1 MRLRKLVSLL
11 AILVLTLPLALH
23 AQTASPAGQAHAKTP
38 AAAQR
43 EPGLYMTFETEKG
56 NIACKLF
63 EKEAPITVGKMV
75 GLAIGKISYI
85 DPRTHQQNRNKFFDG
100 LTFHRVIPGFMI
112 QGGDPLG
119 TGTGSPG
126 GPGFPYQN
134 ETSPG
139 LTFSMPGRL
148 AMANAGPNTNASQ
161 FFITEA
167 AYPSLNGGYTI
178 WGQCE
183 NVDVVK
189 VIARV
194 QRDSNDKPVTPVH
207 IQHAIVQ
214 RVGAAPANAPEA
226 MSAPAGK

>member
-1 MRLRKLVSLL
+1 MRLLKLVSLP
-11 AILVLTLPLALH
+11 AILVLILPLALH
-23 AQTASPAGQAHAKTP
+23 SQTAPPSGQADSKAPAGAP
-38 AAAQR
+38 S
-43 EPGLYMTFETEKG
+43 EPGLYMTFQTDKG

-134 ETSPG
+134 ET
-139 LTFSMPGRL
+139 
-148 AMANAGPNTNASQ
+148 
-161 FFITEA
+161 
-167 AYPSLNGGYTI
+167 
-178 WGQCE
+178 
-183 NVDVVK
+183 
-189 VIARV
+189 
-194 QRDSNDKPVTPVH
+194 
-207 IQHAIVQ
+207 
-214 RVGAAPANAPEA
+214 
-226 MSAPAGK
+226 